1 MLKYLFGSAAV
12 LALSGHTALASN
24 VIINGVPHH
33 GNGPINVSYGGNGV
47 ACCAVEDLPHSPLP
61 VLQHSTPSSVVTHEA
76 APAAI
81 SYESAPIVSHQA
93 VPAVTY
99 ESVPVIS
106 HQAAPAVTYQS
117 APVIT
122 HQAAPAVTYQSKP
135 VISHH
140 AAPAVT
146 SHSAPAV
153 TYYAAPAAGRHEIII
168 NQLPAPAPVVA
179 APVVAAP
186 VARSVSAAPNA
197 WSSRVYVGARGGLS
211 FLEDTDFRA
220 GGASIDND
228 YRDPDYTVSAVV
240 GWAAKVNNHIQYRLE
255 AELGYQRADVDTH
268 SSRNFNVGS
277 SGSDG
282 DTQTIFGFA
291 NAYVD
296 VPIVKRLSAT
306 VGGGLGAGYVEF
318 DDHGIDGLGTLVD
331 DSDTVFGYH
340 LDAGLTYDVT
350 DRIAVEALYRY
361 TNFIDVGLT
370 AEDGNSSEA
379 DIESHNVLVGARY
392 GF

>member
-1 MLKYLFGSAAV
+1 MLKYLFGGAAV

-93 VPAVTY
+93 
-99 ESVPVIS
+99 
-106 HQAAPAVTYQS
+106 APAVTYQS

-122 HQAAPAVTYQSKP
+122 HQAAPAVTY
-135 VISHH
+135 
-140 AAPAVT
+140 
-146 SHSAPAV
+146 HSAPAV
-153 TYYAAPAAGRHEIII
+153 TYHAAPAAGRHEIII